1 MNANGS
7 AQLTLWG
14 IAANCQGIKIRRDRE
29 HLLLICYGKWLDAL
43 RTELQESIRQST
55 SIRTGGR
62 IYLPS
67 FAKAVFSAEFNK
79 FNIRYAFVTE
89 MA

>member
-1 MNANGS
+1 VNANGS
-7 AQLTLWG
+7 AQLTLG
-14 IAANCQGIKIRRDRE
+14 NHGESSGIKIRRDRE